1 MSASRLKHVAGQFSK
16 ISKQGVGAAD
26 GSGDGNGDGIT
37 VGEHSGGDP
46 SGERLNIGWSG
57 RQSLAQQTGQ
67 LIPSGVGTASHSG
80 LPTLGSVQS
89 GGRDGLPCARKHE
102 S

>member
-1 MSASRLKHVAGQFSK
+1 MSKSGLKHVAGQFSN
-16 ISKQGVGAAD
+16 ISAQGVGAGD
-26 GSGDGNGDGIT
+26 GSGDGNGDGII

-46 SGERLNIGWSG
+46 LGEWLNIGWSG

-67 LIPSGVGTASHSG
+67 LIPFGGWTASHSG
-80 LPTLGSVQS
+80 RPTLGSVQS
-89 GGRDGLPCARKHE
+89 SGRDGSPCARKHE